1 MVQFFVFFLSGKSKS
16 SDAIPC
22 LNCCTPL
29 AISSLCLFE
38 KISIIK
44 VWNELLSNKDY
55 DEMVIT
61 VQCIYFLN
69 CFSLK
74 DATSKLVFFPKMKKK
89 MNKRPMGHNAHLR
102 KQFKSINTYDYIIML
117 IKRRKKINFMITY
130 CFFIWILTQGCFVP
144 KLVEIGSVVLEKRF
158 F

>member
-61 VQCIYFLN
+61 VQCFYFLN
-69 CFSLK
+69 CLSLK
-74 DATSKLVFFPKMKKK
+74 DATSKLFCFPKMKKK
-89 MNKRPMGHNAHLR
+89 MNKRPMGHITHLR
-102 KQFKSINTYDYIIML
+102 KQFKSINTYDYIITL
-117 IKRRKKINFMITY
+117 IKRRKKNTLFTLWE
-130 CFFIWILTQGCFVP
+130 FLNGSTFEQTWIPFTQECFVEYIR
-144 KLVEIGSVVLEKRF
+144 VQ
-158 F
+158 